1 MQPRLTFFLH
11 MLFILPIMA
20 LLGAQTAD
28 AAKAHIAVAANFIE
42 PARRLVERL
51 EAKSE
56 HRYTLSFASTG
67 QLTAQIIQGAPY
79 DVLLAAD
86 EDHAGKLIAEGLA
99 LKTSRFT
106 YALGRLA
113 LWAGGEAISPET
125 VRKDP
130 PQRFAIANPE
140 TAPYG
145 RAAVQSLEKL
155 ELAELMS
162 PRLVKGNSVAQ
173 TFQFVAS
180 GNAGA
185 GMVALSQL
193 HDQPIATY
201 WPVPSNLHDPIIQD
215 AVLLT
220 PAADNAAALAFLT
233 FLKSAEARAIITD
246 FGYETGGGA

>member
-11 MLFILPIMA
+11 MLFMLPIMA
-20 LLGAQTAD
+20 LLGAQPAN

-86 EDHAGKLIAEGLA
+86 GDHPQKLIAGGLA
-99 LKTSRFT
+99 LEASRLT
-106 YALGRLA
+106 YARGRLA
-113 LWAGGEAISPET
+113 LWAGGKAVTPEIL
-125 VRKDP
+125 RNNP

-145 RAAVQSLEKL
+145 RAAMQSLERL
-155 ELAELMS
+155 GFTEMLS
-162 PRLVKGNSVAQ
+162 PALVQGNSIAQ
-173 TFQFVAS
+173 AYQFVAS
-180 GNAGA
+180 HNAGA
-185 GMVALSQL
+185 GMVALSQVM
-193 HDQPIATY
+193 DQSLASY
-201 WPVPSNLHDPIIQD
+201 WPVPAELHDPILQD
-215 AVLLT
+215 AVLLAR
-220 PAADNAAALAFLT
+220 AADNAAALAFLT
-233 FLKSAEARAIITD
+233 FLKSAEARAIITG
-246 FGYETGGGA
+246 FGYETGGGV